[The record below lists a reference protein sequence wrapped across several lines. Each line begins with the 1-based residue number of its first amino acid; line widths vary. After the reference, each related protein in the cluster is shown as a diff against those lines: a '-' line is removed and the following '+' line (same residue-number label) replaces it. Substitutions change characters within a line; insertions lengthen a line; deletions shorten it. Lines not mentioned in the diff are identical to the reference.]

1 MKTLQTLSA
10 GLGLA
15 CVLLPARLSAQQPA
29 STETPGTA
37 VTTTNAPASA
47 PDPHGLLR
55 LNFRNA
61 PLELVLNYLSEAAG
75 YIIVLETEVK
85 GKLDVWS
92 NQPVTQAEAFTVL
105 DAALSRNGYTALRDG
120 RTLTIISKDNAKRRE
135 IPVKSGNDP
144 LNIPKNEEVVT
155 QIIPVRYIAA
165 AQLTQNLSS
174 LLPTGAE
181 LTANEA
187 GNSLVITGT
196 QSGIRRITEIVRAL
210 DTSSAGAT
218 SIRVFALNYA
228 DAKQLATLIKDLFPN
243 TNTGG
248 GGSTGGGGGFN
259 PFAGRGGFGGGGGG
273 FPGGGRSG
281 GGAGGTAASAAN
293 PRAAAS
299 RVNAVADE
307 HSNSVVVNAPEDVM
321 PEIENL
327 ITRVDRDVEDVTELR
342 AFRLKYSDPVEMA
355 SLLESLFP
363 DETSTQ
369 SNTGRSAVRFGG
381 GGGFGGGFGGG
392 GGGANTASALSR
404 KRGKVIA
411 VPDQRTSSVIVKA
424 AKDLMGQIGQM
435 VQQLD
440 ADPSRKQKVFVY
452 ELDNA
457 EPTEVEQVLRSLFEN
472 QQSQNRTT
480 RNNQNQSSALNTRAN
495 QQQQNNNRGGNTGFG
510 GGQGGGGGL
519 GQGGGR

>member
-1 MKTLQTLSA
+1 
-10 GLGLA
+10 
-15 CVLLPARLSAQQPA
+15 
-29 STETPGTA
+29 
-37 VTTTNAPASA
+37 
-47 PDPHGLLR
+47 
-55 LNFRNA
+55 
-61 PLELVLNYLSEAAG
+61 
-75 YIIVLETEVK
+75 
-85 GKLDVWS
+85 
-92 NQPVTQAEAFTVL
+92 
-105 DAALSRNGYTALRDG
+105 
-120 RTLTIISKDNAKRRE
+120 
-135 IPVKSGNDP
+135 
-144 LNIPKNEEVVT
+144 
-155 QIIPVRYIAA
+155 
-165 AQLTQNLSS
+165 
-174 LLPTGAE
+174 
-181 LTANEA
+181 
-187 GNSLVITGT
+187 
-196 QSGIRRITEIVRAL
+196 
-210 DTSSAGAT
+210 
-218 SIRVFALNYA
+218 
-228 DAKQLATLIKDLFPN
+228 
-243 TNTGG
+243 
-248 GGSTGGGGGFN
+248 
-259 PFAGRGGFGGGGGG
+259 
-273 FPGGGRSG
+273 
-281 GGAGGTAASAAN
+281 
-293 PRAAAS
+293 
-299 RVNAVADE
+299 VNAVADE

-363 DETSTQ
+363 DESTAQ
-369 SNTGRSAVRFGG
+369 ANTGRSAVRFGG

-480 RNNQNQSSALNTRAN
+480 RNNQNQSSALNARAN
-495 QQQQNNNRGGNTGFG
+495 QQQQNNNRGGGNTGFG